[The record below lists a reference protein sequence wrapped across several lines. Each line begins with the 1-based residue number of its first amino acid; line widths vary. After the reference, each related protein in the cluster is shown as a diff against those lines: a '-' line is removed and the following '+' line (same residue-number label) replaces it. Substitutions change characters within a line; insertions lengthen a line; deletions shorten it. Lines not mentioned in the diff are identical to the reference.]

1 MYRLMFKQFFRSNV
15 VILCLLLVS
24 VLGMTG
30 ILIGKQFL
38 DRQERAAEQVT
49 LYQQEHIERNVNFH
63 QEEFGLLMYY
73 LKFALINKPEKMA
86 GLSIGQSDVNP
97 AIQHVTIRNLEGQ
110 KYDTDLVNPSSLQ
123 SGNLDLGFVIIYLL
137 PLLIIV
143 FTFNLLSE
151 EREVGTWQ
159 LVSIQSR
166 SKLKYLL
173 AKLSVR
179 VLVIL
184 ALFVLLLTAAKLV
197 LGIPLDAAFFAFFL
211 LGFCYIIFWFT
222 VCFLVVVFQKN
233 SSLNALTMLSLWLVL
248 AILLPASINSYVSNR
263 YPVPEALATMI
274 EQRDGYHKKWDS
286 DKRETMADFYAHYP
300 QFEDYGMPEEE
311 EEEEEFTWLWYY
323 AMQQMGDDEAREES
337 DAMRAKLEQRG
348 KVSRSIAWAI
358 PTMHVQLAF
367 NNLAGTGSTNHME
380 FLDKT
385 NEFHEK
391 MRLHFYPRIFD
402 NASVLEENWEKFEPE
417 FMEKENAV
425 EWFRLL
431 LPVIICSGLLLFL
444 TFLKL
449 TLSKQKGQW

>member
-38 DRQERAAEQVT
+38 DRQERATEQVT
-49 LYQQEHIERNVNFH
+49 LYQQEHIERNVGFH

-179 VLVIL
+179 LLVIL
-184 ALFVLLLTAAKLV
+184 VLFVLLLTAAKLI
-197 LGIPLDAAFFAFFL
+197 LGIPLDAALFAFFL

-222 VCFLVVVFQKN
+222 VCFLVIAFQKN
-233 SSLNALTMLSLWLVL
+233 SSLNALAMLSLWLVL
-248 AILLPASINSYVSNR
+248 AILLPAGINSYVSNQ

-274 EQRDGYHKKWDS
+274 EQRDGYHEKWDC
-286 DKRETMADFYAHYP
+286 DKQETMTDFYAHYP
-300 QFEDYGMPEEE
+300 QFEDYGMPEEK
-311 EEEEEFTWLWYY
+311 EFSWLWYY

-337 DAMRAKLEQRG
+337 EAMRDKLEQRAL
-348 KVSRSIAWAI
+348 VSRRIAWAI

-367 NNLAGTGSTNHME
+367 NKLAGTGSTSHME
-380 FLDKT
+380 FLERTD
-385 NEFHEK
+385 EFHEK
-391 MRLHFYPRIFD
+391 MRLYFYSRIFD
-402 NASVLEENWEKFEPE
+402 NTSVLEENWEKFEPE
-417 FMEKENAV
+417 FIKKENSV
-425 EWFRLL
+425 EWLWLF
-431 LPVIICSGLLLFL
+431 LPIIICSGLLLFL
-444 TFLKL
+444 TFLKVI
-449 TLSKQKGQW
+449 KIR